1 MKFFLIA
8 LSFLFI
14 LSNQIFSQ
22 TRTITTG
29 KYTYQIVDN
38 DPLNARIYKL
48 DNGLT
53 VFLTV
58 NKEEPRVQTYIAV
71 RAGSKHDPAD
81 ATGLAHYLEHML
93 FKGTDQYGT
102 LDFEK
107 EKPLIDEIISLYELH
122 RNTTDEQERKLIY
135 AKIDSV
141 SKLASNYVIANE
153 YDRMMSYIG
162 ARGTNAYTSS
172 EQTVYIN
179 EIPTNQIENWLTIEA
194 ERFRYPVMRLFHT
207 ELEVVYEE
215 KNRALDN
222 DASKAW
228 ETLFSNLFPT
238 HQYGT
243 QTTIGTI
250 DHLKNPSIKKV
261 IDYYNTYY
269 VPNNMAISMS
279 GDFDPDEV
287 IEMIDE
293 KFGGFEPGE
302 IPVFEVAQEVP
313 ISSPVFETVYGPN
326 PSFVILSYRFPGVN
340 NREADLLYMVDM
352 ILSNSA
358 AGLIDINLNQEQK
371 ILSGSSGARLMEDY
385 SYLTLSGRSRD
396 GQTLEEVKNLLI
408 DQIEK
413 IKTGDFPDWLPEAIV
428 NDMKL
433 RELRSYERNNSRG
446 HAFVSAFTSGQSWEY
461 YINRINRLSKL
472 TKEDIVSFSN
482 ENFGNNYIAVYKLS
496 GEDPDQIQIEKPLIT
511 PVEINRTE
519 QSQFVVDIKN
529 STPAP
534 IEPVFLDY
542 SRDFSKGKMK
552 NDLDVY
558 YVKNNSNDLFE
569 LYYVLEMGTNENKKL
584 SLALAYLEYLG
595 TTDMTPAEIS
605 QEFYRL
611 GCSFNVSS
619 SAEQVYVSLTGLN
632 DNFVPALKLFENLL
646 KDAQPNEN
654 ALVNLKQDVLKVRAD
669 NKLSKNAIQSM
680 LISYGQFGPR
690 SAATNILSESELA
703 NITSDELLEVIK
715 NLTDYE
721 HDVYYFGPLS
731 LENVISD
738 LNANRLL
745 PESMKP
751 LPEKVVFPIQPTD
764 RNKIYVVDYDMV
776 QAEIFLLSTKGL
788 YDKNEVPLIQLFNS
802 YFGSGMSSVTF
813 QELRESQ
820 ALAYSTYA
828 YVSTPSELDKERMLI
843 AYIGTQADKLPEA
856 LNGMVGLINN
866 LPESNTSFIS
876 AQQGIINSIQSQRIR
891 NAGIIF
897 NYINSKKLGLDYDIR
912 KDIYEQVQ
920 TLTLEDI
927 KRFHEDNLK
936 NSSFTMVVL
945 GDKDKLAT
953 DELGKYGDVEF
964 LTLEDIFGY

>member
-1 MKFFLIA
+1 MKFFLIT

-14 LSNQIFSQ
+14 LSSQTFSQ
-22 TRTITTG
+22 TRTITSG
-29 KYTYQIVDN
+29 KYSYQIVEN

-58 NKEEPRVQTYIAV
+58 NKEEPRIQTYIAV
-71 RAGSKHDPAD
+71 RAGSKHDPED

-93 FKGTDQYGT
+93 FKGTDIYGT
-102 LDFEK
+102 LNYEK
-107 EKPLIDEIISLYELH
+107 EKPLVEEIIALYELH
-122 RNTTDEQERKLIY
+122 RNTKDEQERKLIY

-162 ARGTNAYTSS
+162 ARGTNAYTSN

-179 EIPTNQIENWLTIEA
+179 EIPSNQIENWLKIEA
-194 ERFRYPVMRLFHT
+194 ERFRNPVMRLFHT

-215 KNRALDN
+215 KNRSLDN
-222 DASKAW
+222 DGSKAW
-228 ETLFSNLFPT
+228 EALLSGLFPT

-261 IDYYNTYY
+261 IEYYNQYY
-269 VPNNMAISMS
+269 VPNNMAISLS
-279 GDFDPDEV
+279 GDFNPDEV
-287 IEMIDE
+287 IELIDK
-293 KFGGFEPGE
+293 KFGGFEPGIVPE
-302 IPVFEVAQEVP
+302 FVPPVEAP
-313 ISSPVFETVYGPN
+313 ITSPVEFTVYGPN
-326 PSFVILSYRFPGVN
+326 PDFVMLAYRFDGVN
-340 NREADLLYMVDM
+340 SPESDLLYMVDL

-371 ILSGSSGARLMEDY
+371 ILSGWAGSRLIEDY
-385 SYLTLSGRSRD
+385 SYITLSGRPRD
-396 GQTLEEVKNLLI
+396 GQTLNEVKNLLI
-408 DQIEK
+408 EQIEK
-413 IKTGDFPDWLPEAIV
+413 IKLGDFPDWLTEAIV

-446 HAFVSAFTSGQSWEY
+446 HAFVSAFTSGQTWEY

-472 TKEDIVSFSN
+472 TKEDIVNFTN
-482 ENFGNNYIAVYKLS
+482 EKFGNNYVVVYKLT

-519 QSQFVVDIKN
+519 QSEFVEAIKS

-542 SRDFSKGKMK
+542 DRDFEKGVMK
-552 NDLDVY
+552 NGLDVY
-558 YVKNNSNDLFE
+558 YVRNVSNELFE
-569 LYYVLEMGTNENKKL
+569 LYYVLEMGSNENKKL
-584 SLALAYLEYLG
+584 PLALAYLEYLG
-595 TTDMTPAEIS
+595 TSTMSPSEIS

-611 GCSFNVSS
+611 GCSFNVNS

-632 DNFVPALKLFENLL
+632 DNFVPALKLFEELL

-654 ALVNLKQDVLKVRAD
+654 ALVNLKQDVRKVRAD
-669 NKLSKNAIQSM
+669 NKLSKNTIQSM
-680 LISYGQFGPR
+680 LVSYGQYGPR
-690 SAATNILSESELA
+690 SSATNILSEEELQ
-703 NITSDELLEVIK
+703 NITSSELLEVIK
-715 NLTDYE
+715 TLTNYE

-731 LENVISD
+731 LTEIIND
-738 LNANRLL
+738 LNEYRLL
-745 PESMKP
+745 PAQMSS
-751 LPEKVVFPIQPTD
+751 LPEKVVFPIQSTD
-764 RNKIYVVDYDMV
+764 RNKIYIVDYDMV
-776 QAEIFLLSTKGL
+776 QAEIFLLSTKGM
-788 YDKNEVPLIQLFNS
+788 YDKNEVPLIQLFNN

-828 YVSTPSELDKERMLI
+828 YISNPTELDRERMLI

-866 LPESNTSFIS
+866 LPESQTSFIS

-912 KDIYEQVQ
+912 RDIYEQVQ
-920 TLTLEDI
+920 QMTLQDI
-927 KRFHEDNLK
+927 KRFHDDYLK

-945 GDKDKLAT
+945 GDKDKLEIS
-953 DELGKYGDVEF
+953 ELQKYGDVEF